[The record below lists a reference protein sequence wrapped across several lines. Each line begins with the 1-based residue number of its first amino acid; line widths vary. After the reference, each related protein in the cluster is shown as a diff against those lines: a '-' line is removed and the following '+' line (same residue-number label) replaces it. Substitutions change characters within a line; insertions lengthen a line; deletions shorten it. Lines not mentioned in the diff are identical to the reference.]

1 MAVDETDLY
10 RLLQVDPEADVE
22 VIRAAFRALAAKHHP
37 DVGGSASQ
45 MAELNGAMAVLSNP
59 AARAVYD
66 RQRLLQHGG
75 GRWDAFA
82 SSATRPAARSSG
94 RILEF
99 GRFAGWSIPEV
110 ARTDPDFLEWFE
122 RTPNGR
128 RYRDE
133 IDAALGRSTPTTA
146 VASPPRRER
155 GPLRWH

>member
-1 MAVDETDLY
+1 VAVDDTDLY
-10 RLLQVDPEADVE
+10 RLLQVDPEAEVE
-22 VIRAAFRALAAKHHP
+22 VIRAAYRTLAAKHHP
-37 DVGGSASQ
+37 DVGGSASH
-45 MAELNGAMAVLSNP
+45 MAELNGAMALLSNP
-59 AARAVYD
+59 VARAGYD

-82 SSATRPAARSSG
+82 TGATRPVVRSSG

-133 IDAALGRSTPTTA
+133 IDAALGRLTRATA
-146 VASPPRRER
+146 VASAPPRER
-155 GPLRWH
+155 GRWH